1 MRNLLILTM
10 LVAAPLG
17 AREAP
22 APTPGQTAAQTARQ
36 TTSQNDCR
44 AAAARRVQAPPRIG
58 ARPLNQLP
66 DAELYRAVDY
76 REGGCS
82 KPVLISRS
90 TRR

>member
-22 APTPGQTAAQTARQ
+22 APTPGQTAAQ